1 MSWLFGEI
9 SKKKNSFSNFSNEI
23 RNQILHSVTND
34 DVNIFAGGNSNNLYH
49 IKKSNIH
56 YFISGIGITTTDGIS
71 RVMDSND
78 WQKVLDNNT
87 EKILNTDG
95 HYVIIKIA
103 NNLITII
110 TDKLGLRDIY
120 IREFD
125 DKIIFSTKIEWL
137 TYFKNIEI
145 DFNIFGSRWLLH
157 NQISHEAIFKNHK
170 RLLTGNVAVINIQ
183 NNYKITYQQYNI
195 KYSHNS
201 ISPNEIE
208 VKLLSLLNLRVK
220 DSEKLSLSLSGGMD
234 SRVLL
239 SLLINNRTDFFE
251 THSFGNPNH
260 PDCLIANRMITDF
273 NIPHYQYNETDLNA
287 DNLIA
292 DLETYTIDN
301 IVNNAASSI
310 LQLNNYKF
318 LSNRNL
324 IVVDGAPGEI
334 WRHEYFFVMLL
345 KGRKALLDGNI
356 NIIISFL
363 KMQRADIFNDDV
375 NYKMQ
380 NGLSNQFAEAFTHL
394 PKISENNIREWLD
407 LFAIRTRIPN
417 YIGHEQSR
425 LDGLITG
432 VMPFA
437 QISLLSNLFSLNS
450 SWKKNAKLFR
460 KIIKQNSPELAKYP
474 LVKGASQHPFYLNTL
489 LSRIWPRVVSKI
501 GKPYSE
507 VSNTDLL
514 LLKLKEYI
522 YDCINSRVIRE
533 SSSLDYN
540 KIIGIVDDYYIKGS
554 NGYSL
559 DWLLSFLFFKQSISK
574 KNLK

>member
-9 SKKKNSFSNFSNEI
+9 SKNKNSFSNFKNEI
-23 RNQILHSVTND
+23 KNKVSHSFASE
-34 DVNIFAGGNSNNLYH
+34 NINLFAGGNSNNLYH
-49 IKKSNIH
+49 ITSSSTN
-56 YFISGIGITTTDGIS
+56 YFISGIGITTNDGIS
-71 RVMDSND
+71 KVMDSND
-78 WQKVLDNNT
+78 WQKSLDNNT

-95 HYVIIKIA
+95 HYVIIKVE
-103 NNLITII
+103 NNSVTII

-125 DKIIFSTKIEWL
+125 DKIIFSTKVEWL
-137 TYFKNIEI
+137 TYFENLEL
-145 DFNIFGSRWLLH
+145 DYNVFGSRWLLH
-157 NQISHEAIFKNHK
+157 NQISHDAIFRNYK
-170 RLLTGNVAVINIQ
+170 RLLAGNVATIDFSC
-183 NNYKITYQQYNI
+183 NYKITYQQYNI
-195 KYSHNS
+195 EYSQNH
-201 ISPNEIE
+201 ISSSKIE
-208 VKLLSLLNLRVK
+208 ANLLSLVNLKVRE
-220 DSEKLSLSLSGGMD
+220 SEKLSLSLSGGMD

-239 SLLINNRTDFFE
+239 SLLINNRTEFFE

-260 PDCLIANRMITDF
+260 PDCLIANKMIKDF
-273 NIPHYQYNETDLNA
+273 NIPHHQYNGTDFNT
-287 DNLIA
+287 DNLIE
-292 DLETYTIDN
+292 DLKTYTIDN

-356 NIIISFL
+356 NSIISFL
-363 KMQRADIFNDDV
+363 SMQRADIFTEDINLQ
-375 NYKMQ
+375 MQ
-380 NGLSNQFAEAFTHL
+380 NGLSNQLEEVFTHL
-394 PKISENNIREWLD
+394 PKISESNIREWLD

-417 YIGHEQSR
+417 YIGHEQGR

-437 QISLLSNLFSLNS
+437 QISLLSKLFSLNS
-450 SWKKNAKLFR
+450 SEKKNATLFR
-460 KIIKQNSPELAKYP
+460 KIIKQNSPKLVKYP
-474 LVKGASQHPFYLNTL
+474 LVKGVTQHPFNLNTL
-489 LSRIWPRVVSKI
+489 LSRIWPRVVSKL

-507 VSNTDLL
+507 VSNTELL
-514 LLKLKEYI
+514 LPKLKEYI
-522 YDCINSRVIRE
+522 YDSINSRVIKE

-540 KIIGIVDDYYIKGS
+540 KIIRIVDDYYLKGS

-559 DWLLSFLFFKQSISK
+559 DWLLSFLFFKQSSSQ
-574 KNLK
+574 N